1 MKKYRTGIAGSA
13 HIHSHLYSLST
24 VPNIELVAAVAQ
36 IEVKKNV
43 SSLWSFHILSEL
55 RGDVRQ

>member
-36 IEVKKNV
+36 TEVKKKRFKLMV
-43 SSLWSFHILSEL
+43 FPHFI
-55 RGDVRQ
+55 RATRRC